1 MRVII
6 YAAGVSR
13 RLKKIAGNGL
23 KGLLQ
28 LNGKRIIEYQL
39 DWVIKLPVSEII
51 IVIGMEHDLYRQT
64 LGESY
69 KGMPIKYV
77 YNPDYA
83 DKGNMLSLWHA
94 RKYCD
99 KDTLFTTSDLI
110 CSEKDILKF
119 VNSKLDNKILI
130 DKNSSD
136 LFLNSDPVK
145 VTIRNGTIS
154 NIHKNISILNSIDGV
169 AIGLYQFSKQG
180 IKCIIESIDSKINQG
195 NDNLSLYYA
204 IDKVLKNYKVE
215 PVYAEECKWID
226 IDTPDD
232 LKKASTLEI
241 N

>member
-1 MRVII
+1 LRVII
-6 YAAGVSR
+6 YAAGISR

-23 KGLLQ
+23 KGLLVM
-28 LNGKRIIEYQL
+28 NGKRIIQYQL
-39 DWVIKLPVSEII
+39 DWLVKLSVSEII
-51 IVIGMEHDLYRQT
+51 IVIGMEHELYREI

-69 KGMPIKYV
+69 KGVPLIYI
-77 YNPDYA
+77 YNPDYKN
-83 DKGNMLSLWHA
+83 KGNMLSLWHA

-99 KDTLFTTSDLI
+99 NDTLFTTSDLI
-110 CSEKDILKF
+110 CSKQDILKF
-119 VNSKLDNKILI
+119 TNSKLENKILI
-130 DKNSSD
+130 DNKSSE
-136 LFLNSDPVK
+136 LFLDPDPVK
-145 VTIRNGTIS
+145 VTINNGVIA
-154 NIHKNISILNSIDGV
+154 NIKKNVSDLSAVDGV